1 MIKDIRELNFPSYA
15 TLSNATVNEADMG
28 EKTITATIKIDGKV
42 VPDFSYDWEIEFNG
56 EKYIHHLRKPQAT
69 KENTDIRSS
78 IDLTFRHW
86 AIHEL
91 QRYFFVEMSSVVA
104 GTAIPDKYE
113 ASLSLNLEDF
123 IDAFNRVLDYYFNGR
138 IRCDLNPDWQ
148 YAIEPTTITISYSYI
163 WDVLAQM
170 YDLYGIRWSIATDP
184 IDTGKAIIKFGYP
197 TQEIDHIFEYGYKGG
212 LLKVE
217 RQVQSNDIRN
227 ILLGRGGEK
236 NLPYRYFK
244 NIDPDNPSFPAD
256 PDWVYELKD
265 IYFDRIRDAAFRSYV
280 QGWKYKHRAD
290 YENEEYQGQFVGRN
304 DAAVAWAWDKGYN
317 DTKFDPVEFV
327 ADEIT
332 ASPTAQDKKVEI
344 YPSYTANVKAQS
356 SIDKY
361 GVLFGSLQ
369 NNDDIYPTIQG
380 VSIAPYGRID
390 QAVAVSEIVND
401 DVVEGVEGIANLS
414 DLPSCKG
421 SVSIA
426 NGETKE
432 MRIPV
437 VFYGYDVVNGKWT
450 QSQSPTVTIPSGE
463 VGNFREGASV
473 VKGIMRQLY
482 TSTYKGDYR
491 TLDVGN
497 QIEVRDTTIEFIEE
511 GTARKVPASG
521 VPSGTWRAE
530 IVLSLHNNFPQGEHN
545 YQGVKFKYV
554 DVTVSFASPSMTI
567 GHGSKDA
574 KWKETFEVWVKNI
587 WQTSKLSTE
596 SAEQYAERVWKPI
609 LGDRTG
615 DEAKLVFASGLLS
628 ISEDY
633 EFIITK
639 TPEYDTSKTLQDG
652 METVPSEWKI
662 TLGKSDAELDT
673 TGKYI
678 PNSQINAAAG
688 DYFFLIG
695 IDMPYLYYTEAEKR
709 LTNYKRDGLKD
720 VSDIKPTWVL
730 TLDKV
735 RLGRAHGDELEPLF
749 NILKVG
755 NTLRLADERFIREVG
770 KEYETLYIQ
779 SITRN
784 YKEPVNGD
792 PMIVPDIEIVLSDS
806 YSTSASPVATMQG
819 EISELQKQV
828 GSISNI
834 EQLVRA
840 IGDKLYLRKDGIS
853 DLSYSPTKFTSLVT
867 SSDFR
872 QGQLGGQGWGVYRD
886 PNGNAV
892 IEVDRAVFRQ
902 SLSVTELIINQVSAR
917 GGMIVESAAA
927 IECNLVVDTPEGY
940 YCYFDQKQ
948 GTVYNWF
955 KENDIAFNEQ
965 WDEEKQQTKF
975 YKREITAVG
984 DGYIL
989 LSKTNVNGDGIPQV
1003 GDTIIHYGNTKD
1015 ANRQFVIIRDTVN
1028 GAYERFLDGLD
1039 SVYALGTE
1047 YWFVG
1052 RQGQENPRLFIGA
1065 RKDNQYIE
1073 FKDGKL
1079 IIPATLITQST
1090 FNDGSTLE
1098 QYINNAGVS
1107 EEEARNIAQQAAH
1120 SAQEAANAYA
1130 DTIVN
1135 GLQEQIDGKVETW
1148 FYEGIPT
1155 LQNEP
1160 AINWVRADQSSGT
1173 NNEKDNHLGDLYYDQ
1188 NSGRAYRFMKN
1199 AQGQY
1204 LWQEIADTAISEALA
1219 AAQAAQS
1226 TANNKRRIFVRQPTN
1241 ADAYDVGDLWVNA
1254 YYSGSGYSFSNDVLV
1269 CNTAKTAN
1277 QAFSI
1282 AHWGKAS
1289 KYTDDTVA
1297 NEAKREIEGYSY
1309 LKKALE
1315 QGSTAI
1321 QGGLVLT
1328 SLIQLGMTTTD
1339 GYTVY
1344 SGING
1349 IVDSN
1354 KYGYGIAAWYG
1365 GAMADGEANK
1375 WAVTNPAARYA
1386 KSLFRFDGS
1395 GYLSNGAITWNAD
1408 GSGSVGNGVLSWT
1421 RDGDVTLGAGVK
1433 LGASNETLATI
1444 ANFMTKFNNMFELVV
1459 WQNKTLIHAKYDGF
1473 YSDGEITALGRG
1485 TMTAGGQSGVSNL
1498 GDLSNVAD
1506 AANNQNVGTV
1516 NRILVQAP
1524 GTSMWTTLN
1533 ITDIVPPVSKI
1544 VDLSDV
1550 YINNVQN
1557 GQSLVYN
1564 GGVWQNAFIQGGG
1577 SNNISG
1583 LRDVE
1588 LDGLMDYDLLSWD
1601 SFKEKW
1607 VNISCEKFVLTSGS
1621 SQKITGGVKTFVMP
1635 NPMYAYDEN
1644 WGDGG
1649 GYSALVIQGIRD
1661 SDKFYPYS
1669 SDPYITFRSA
1679 NGTFIGNLGINNV
1692 GAFVNFIDTN
1702 GLVQDTWLA
1711 TVDQL
1716 PDLSN
1721 YVTLDTE
1728 QTITSKKTFKN
1739 IIVTPQN
1746 DNYNPSIRFSPIGD
1760 ESFIRDII
1768 LINGRFG
1775 SLFPKNGTREPF
1787 AYLSEIEGMVRTTGD
1802 QTISGKKTFSSLV
1815 GYDITLTTSI
1825 PFAAGYVDGRISFRD
1840 TDGTIVGKLGV
1851 GKDLTLGW
1859 YDASNEYH
1867 PFGADGGAT
1876 TLASL
1881 TDVTLTNAKQGDLL
1895 SYDGNK
1901 WVNGNPLSEYLTEKR
1916 IDAKTNID
1924 TLKNKSPFIVEI
1936 NTPTGTLP
1944 DSSMSSAWIQLF
1956 NWGNTDS
1963 SSKQPSYGTQMA
1975 AHYTSNGNLYF
1986 RNITNAGIINPWK
1999 TLLDSTN
2006 YKNYALSLSGGTMT
2020 NTNVV
2025 QNLNADLLDGK
2036 HATDFVYDA
2045 GSKIPGKIMDV
2056 PLKTVFS
2063 AECPS
2068 TADAPVNYGWFSGLT
2083 LSANW
2088 NTAPQYRSIIGTST
2102 ANNGEVYVGFGS
2114 TNGTIGW
2121 RKIAT
2126 TNDLASYA
2134 TIAMA
2139 KSIAEATR
2147 DGIGIYPFDGI
2158 VYNTQGINYATSKPG
2173 QIFFVAKEGRFVETV
2188 GDENNGVTGV
2198 RQYTQWPYFYTDS
2211 DGFQH
2216 PANDVV
2222 FRCGARLYIPIG
2234 NNSSPGTCGLISYI
2248 NQEELEGS
2256 FTGYLANYLSLNGGS
2271 MRTSAVVTNLNADL
2285 WDGEHLSS
2293 FSLLKD
2299 YIIDL
2304 RSLSSSNFYPV
2315 TVNRNF
2321 YSWDCEIHSP
2331 SFGGAEPY
2339 NQNTLRFLLQAEG
2352 WSDTPKRFVILYQAA
2367 YQYNEITIGAVGY
2380 GAKANAKRCVWLRG
2394 GLQYK
2399 LRSNMV
2405 PTLRTSTFTEEDSTY
2420 SVGPNLDGGT
2430 NVDVTILW
2438 KNNGSTKSDYTV
2450 VLQSDLTSTL
2460 GGYLPLT
2467 GGSLS
2472 GALTVNGAMKI
2483 KAVGDNYGGDALTIT
2498 PAGPYSYVSG
2508 KISLSQWRLNFYVGN
2523 DGEGTSWEEFM
2534 SVGGQADGGVLEL
2547 GIVNYEMSVRS
2558 YTYFQQGVWLNKDAH
2573 IEGNLSAKKITETS
2587 DERLKGNIRPLTDL
2601 TLKTI
2606 AAAPLVRFNW
2616 LDNGEEGLGTI
2627 AQYWQKVFP
2636 DVVSTTN
2643 KGTLGINKTDLCLAS
2658 SILLARDNIA
2668 LRYDL
2673 TSFKEWVQDE
2683 TFRLKQRVKDLER
2696 EVAIL
2701 KGEPTIDD

>member
-1 MIKDIRELNFPSYA
+1 MTKDIRELNFPSYA

-170 YDLYGIRWSIATDP
+170 YDLYGIRWSIETDP

-197 TQEIDHIFEYGYKGG
+197 TQEIDHVFEYGYKGG

-497 QIEVRDTTIEFIEE
+497 KIEVRDTTIEFIEE
-511 GTARKVPASG
+511 GTARRVPASG

-840 IGDKLYLRKDGIS
+840 VGDKLYLRKDGIS
-853 DLSYSPTKFTSLVT
+853 DLSYSPTRFTSLVT

-1052 RQGQENPRLFIGA
+1052 RQGQENPRLFLGA

-1073 FKDGKL
+1073 FKDGKF

-1204 LWQEIADTAISEALA
+1204 IWQEIADTAISEALA

-1564 GGVWQNAFIQGGG
+1564 GGVWQNAFIQA
-1577 SNNISG
+1577 SI
-1583 LRDVE
+1583 
-1588 LDGLMDYDLLSWD
+1588 
-1601 SFKEKW
+1601 
-1607 VNISCEKFVLTSGS
+1607 
-1621 SQKITGGVKTFVMP
+1621 
-1635 NPMYAYDEN
+1635 
-1644 WGDGG
+1644 
-1649 GYSALVIQGIRD
+1649 
-1661 SDKFYPYS
+1661 
-1669 SDPYITFRSA
+1669 
-1679 NGTFIGNLGINNV
+1679 
-1692 GAFVNFIDTN
+1692 
-1702 GLVQDTWLA
+1702 
-1711 TVDQL
+1711 
-1716 PDLSN
+1716 DLSN

-1739 IIVTPQN
+1739 IIITPQN

-1859 YDASNEYH
+1859 YDVSNEYH
-1867 PFGADGGAT
+1867 PFGADGDFVTINTEQTISGAKYFGAGYLRVKSIYGLQAGSTPSVDFYDSSKNYLGSLGLSPNGKPAWSTHDNGTRYYDLLHSGNWQEYIQYGGAT

-1895 SYDGNK
+1895 SYDGSK
-1901 WVNGNPLSEYLTEKR
+1901 WVNGNPLSGYL
-1916 IDAKTNID
+1916 
-1924 TLKNKSPFIVEI
+1924 P
-1936 NTPTGTLP
+1936 
-1944 DSSMSSAWIQLF
+1944 
-1956 NWGNTDS
+1956 
-1963 SSKQPSYGTQMA
+1963 
-1975 AHYTSNGNLYF
+1975 
-1986 RNITNAGIINPWK
+1986 
-1999 TLLDSTN
+1999 
-2006 YKNYALSLSGGTMT
+2006 LSGGAMT
-2020 NTNVV
+2020 NANLVT
-2025 QNLNADLLDGK
+2025 NLNADLLDGQQGDWYRK
-2036 HATDFVYDA
+2036 NTLRFSVIKAAT
-2045 GSKIPGKIMDV
+2045 
-2056 PLKTVFS
+2056 
-2063 AECPS
+2063 AEN
-2068 TADAPVNYGWFSGLT
+2068 PVDLNTDLNGGGLAYNYGSNTYWKNAPSGMSFGNALQLQST
-2083 LSANW
+2083 EISGQLAWDINHNSTTPTKGLWWRA
-2088 NTAPQYRSIIGTST
+2088 RSSSH
-2102 ANNGEVYVGFGS
+2102 GFQ
-2114 TNGTIGW
+2114 NDW
-2121 RKIAT
+2121 KKIA
-2126 TNDLASYA
+2126 
-2134 TIAMA
+2134 
-2139 KSIAEATR
+2139 
-2147 DGIGIYPFDGI
+2147 F
-2158 VYNTQGINYATSKPG
+2158 
-2173 QIFFVAKEGRFVETV
+2173 
-2188 GDENNGVTGV
+2188 
-2198 RQYTQWPYFYTDS
+2198 DS
-2211 DGFQH
+2211 D
-2216 PANDVV
+2216 
-2222 FRCGARLYIPIG
+2222 
-2234 NNSSPGTCGLISYI
+2234 
-2248 NQEELEGS
+2248 
-2256 FTGYLANYLSLNGGS
+2256 LANYLPLAGGKMTGKLEVEVPDGTGWPVSISAWCPNLAAGHKTQIQIGKSNNAYNVGYMLHSHVADGSNQNAIEFGCNGRNNILTLRYDGRVGVGTAS
-2271 MRTSAVVTNLNADL
+2271 PAYNLDVSGNCRVTDKMWVTGGIETQGRFFSVNSSRVG
-2285 WDGEHLSS
+2285 WS
-2293 FSLLKD
+2293 FSGTSGPLYIDQVNTANTTATRLTISEKGYVGIGTKTPTHPLDVTGDVCITGYLNSVCYTKTD
-2299 YIIDL
+2299 YTGSIARFSGMTNESQNCVLDVGIYWGNTFTIGLQSYHGGGVSDLILNPNGANIGIGIVSPEHKLHIKGDCGATAFTNTSDL
-2304 RSLSSSNFYPV
+2304 RLKTGLEPIALS
-2315 TVNRNF
+2315 
-2321 YSWDCEIHSP
+2321 
-2331 SFGGAEPY
+2331 
-2339 NQNTLRFLLQAEG
+2339 
-2352 WSDTPKRFVILYQAA
+2352 
-2367 YQYNEITIGAVGY
+2367 ITDI
-2380 GAKANAKRCVWLRG
+2380 ANAPAVKFRWI
-2394 GLQYK
+2394 
-2399 LRSNMV
+2399 
-2405 PTLRTSTFTEEDSTY
+2405 E
-2420 SVGPNLDGGT
+2420 
-2430 NVDVTILW
+2430 
-2438 KNNGSTKSDYTV
+2438 NGKE
-2450 VLQSDLTSTL
+2450 
-2460 GGYLPLT
+2460 GF
-2467 GGSLS
+2467 GS
-2472 GALTVNGAMKI
+2472 
-2483 KAVGDNYGGDALTIT
+2483 
-2498 PAGPYSYVSG
+2498 
-2508 KISLSQWRLNFYVGN
+2508 
-2523 DGEGTSWEEFM
+2523 
-2534 SVGGQADGGVLEL
+2534 
-2547 GIVNYEMSVRS
+2547 
-2558 YTYFQQGVWLNKDAH
+2558 
-2573 IEGNLSAKKITETS
+2573 
-2587 DERLKGNIRPLTDL
+2587 
-2601 TLKTI
+2601 
-2606 AAAPLVRFNW
+2606 
-2616 LDNGEEGLGTI
+2616 I
-2627 AQYWQKVFP
+2627 AQYWLPKAP
-2636 DVVSTTN
+2636 WAVSQSRDSILSMQTGN
-2643 KGTLGINKTDLCLAS
+2643 LALVNT
-2658 SILLARDNIA
+2658 ILLARDNIA

-2683 TFRLKQRVKDLER
+2683 TFHLKQRVKDLER